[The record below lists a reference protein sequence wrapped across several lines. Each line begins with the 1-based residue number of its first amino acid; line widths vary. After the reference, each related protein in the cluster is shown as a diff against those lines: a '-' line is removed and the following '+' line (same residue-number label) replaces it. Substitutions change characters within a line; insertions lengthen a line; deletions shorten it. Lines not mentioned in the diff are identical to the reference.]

1 MVSVSADVTPADL
14 SIEDARVLGREGRFD
29 VAIADGVI
37 RSVTPRDG
45 GGAAGA
51 GAAGAAPVVPAPA
64 IERIDARG
72 GLVSP
77 SFVEPHYHPDKAFS
91 RRGRVEQPDGFELA
105 REIKAGFTEAGVE
118 ARATEAFRLAVSQ
131 GVGSMRAN
139 VDVDSIAGLTNVRGV
154 LAARERVRD
163 LIDVQVVAFP
173 QEGLLRDAPAQELL
187 VQAMAEGADVVGG
200 WPNVE
205 DGEAAQLAHLD
216 FVFDLAERF
225 DADLDV
231 HVDCYCDPAERMLEP
246 LAERTL
252 ARGFEGRVLA
262 SHCCGLEVYPDDD
275 ARRVIGRVA
284 AAQIHVCVQPAN
296 TSAQY
301 GPRGL
306 SRTREL
312 LAAGVPV
319 SAGSDNMFDGWY
331 LLGNL
336 DPLDRA
342 VLAYHGAGL
351 GGRYTHLPT
360 ELLWELV
367 TDRAA
372 AAIGT
377 TPGRV
382 EAGAP
387 ADLVVFDAPDV
398 ELALAALPGK
408 RTTIKRGRVVAARE
422 SAVWSVGGRCA
433 ACAP

>member
-1 MVSVSADVTPADL
+1 MGMVSVSTEMTPDDL
-14 SIEDARVLGREGRFD
+14 LIEDARVLGRDGRFD
-29 VAIADGVI
+29 VAIAGGAV
-37 RSVTPRDG
+37 RSVTRR
-45 GGAAGA
+45 AGA
-51 GAAGAAPVVPAPA
+51 PAAPAPA

-72 GLVSP
+72 GLLSP

-91 RRGRVEQPDGFELA
+91 RRGRVQDREGFDLA

-131 GVGSMRAN
+131 GVGRMRAN
-139 VDVDSIAGLTNVRGV
+139 VDVDSVVGLTNLRGV

-187 VQAMAEGADVVGG
+187 VQAMAEGADVVGA

-231 HVDCYCDPAERMLEP
+231 HADCWVDASERMLEP
-246 LAERTL
+246 LAERTI
-252 ARGFEGRVLA
+252 ARGFQGRVLA
-262 SHCCGLEVYPDDD
+262 SHCCGLEVYAEDD
-275 ARRVIGRVA
+275 AARVIERVA
-284 AAQIHVCVQPAN
+284 EAQVHVCVMPAN
-296 TSAQY
+296 VSAQF

-306 SRTREL
+306 SRAREL

-319 SAGSDNMFDGWY
+319 SAGSDNMHDGWY

-342 VLAYHGAGL
+342 LLTYHGAGF
-351 GGRYTHLPT
+351 GGRYTHLPS

-367 TDRAA
+367 TDSAA
-372 AAIGT
+372 EAIGG
-377 TPGRV
+377 P
-382 EAGAP
+382 AGAVEP
-387 ADLVVFDAPDV
+387 GAAADLVLFSSENV
-398 ELALAALPGK
+398 ELALSALPGR

-422 SAVWSVGGRCA
+422 SATWTVGGRCA
-433 ACAP
+433 ACGP